1 MPQADADDDA
11 RGKTGRRGGGGGRG
25 RMAAGGRV
33 ETATPKRGG
42 TRGRRKRRH
51 GVGRHKRSPKRGR
64 VRERWSGRRWRR
76 RRRRAALWR
85 GEDGRRSGQ
94 PDAGEEREM
103 GRRRRL
109 CRQGRGI

>member
-1 MPQADADDDA
+1 MWSDERWYLGSADTSTIPQADADDDA

-64 VRERWSGRRWRR
+64 VRERWSGGGGE
-76 RRRRAALWR
+76 R
-85 GEDGRRSGQ
+85 GGGRC
-94 PDAGEEREM
+94 RE
-103 GRRRRL
+103 
-109 CRQGRGI
+109 